1 MTIYDFTVKNM
12 KNEDVSLEK
21 YKGKVLLI
29 VNTAP
34 KCGFAPQYE
43 GLEKLYETYG
53 GKDFELLDFPS
64 NQFMNQAPGTNEEI
78 KEFCELT
85 YGTKFETFS
94 KIDVN
99 GKDAIPLYK
108 YLKENAP
115 KELKGSEKEEGFL
128 RGMLF
133 GNKIKWNFTKFLVD
147 KDGKIVKRFSPGFK
161 PEDIEKHIKELI
173 A

>member
-1 MTIYDFTVKNM
+1 MKIYDFKVKDMSN
-12 KNEDVSLEK
+12 KDVSLSKFE
-21 YKGKVLLI
+21 GKVLLI

-43 GLEKLYETYG
+43 GLENLYETY
-53 GKDFELLDFPS
+53 KDKGFELLDFPS

-85 YGTKFETFS
+85 YGTKFETFA

-108 YLKENAP
+108 YLKENGP

-128 RGMLF
+128 RNMVF

-147 KDGKIVKRFSPGFK
+147 KQGNIVKRFSPGFK
-161 PEDIEKHIKELI
+161 PEQIEKYIKELL
-173 A
+173 